1 MKLPVVL
8 IGEDNLALASL
19 RQHLAKEINFQPD
32 PQVHSFAEAAEVAR
46 KKTGP
51 VLVVVDIGRD
61 AEQAFRA
68 AEDLKRKLPQ
78 IHLLM
83 TSADSSPQ
91 TILRALRSG
100 AEEFFTQPLNWPDVL
115 QCLERMQQKVTL
127 HQANG
132 RDQGSIIT
140 VFSSKGGVGSTT
152 VATNLAVALAAAEQ
166 QSVCIV
172 DLVLQFGA
180 ITSFLNLDASY
191 TILDLV
197 KNLQRIDALFLEGSL
212 VKHASGV
219 RVLAEPFHV
228 EEASRITPADIE
240 ATLDVLVQSFDF
252 VVVDTPK
259 EIDEMVFP
267 ALQKAHLILFIL
279 EMNVPALKS
288 ASRALDSF
296 ERLGIHPHKVRL
308 VANRYVASKL
318 MSLGSV
324 EKTLG
329 TKVFWTLPN
338 DYPTAIAALNQG
350 VPLLDINPRSKL
362 TKQYRGLA
370 EAIREE
376 LSVSADQVSARDG
389 KKLGFFK
396 RWLSLRSAS

>member
-1 MKLPVVL
+1 
-8 IGEDNLALASL
+8 
-19 RQHLAKEINFQPD
+19 
-32 PQVHSFAEAAEVAR
+32 
-46 KKTGP
+46 
-51 VLVVVDIGRD
+51 
-61 AEQAFRA
+61 
-68 AEDLKRKLPQ
+68 
-78 IHLLM
+78 
-83 TSADSSPQ
+83 
-91 TILRALRSG
+91 
-100 AEEFFTQPLNWPDVL
+100 
-115 QCLERMQQKVTL
+115 MQQKVAL

-140 VFSSKGGVGSTT
+140 IFSSKGGVGSTT

-212 VKHASGV
+212 VKHGSGV

-240 ATLDVLVQSFDF
+240 ATLDILVQSFDF

>member
-1 MKLPVVL
+1 V
-8 IGEDNLALASL
+8 
-19 RQHLAKEINFQPD
+19 
-32 PQVHSFAEAAEVAR
+32 
-46 KKTGP
+46 
-51 VLVVVDIGRD
+51 
-61 AEQAFRA
+61 EQAFRT
-68 AEDLKRKLPQ
+68 AEDLKRKLPH

-83 TSADSSPQ
+83 TSADNSPQ

-100 AEEFFTQPLNWPDVL
+100 AEEFLAQPLNWPEAL
-115 QCLERMQQKVTL
+115 QCLERMQQKIVL

-140 VFSSKGGVGSTT
+140 IFSSKGGVGSTT
-152 VATNLAVALAAAEQ
+152 VATNLAVALTAARQ
-166 QSVCIV
+166 HSVCIV

-180 ITSFLNLDASY
+180 VTSFLNLEASY

-267 ALQKAHLILFIL
+267 ALQRAHLILFVM
-279 EMNVPALKS
+279 EMNIPSLKG
-288 ASRALDSF
+288 AHRALDSF
-296 ERLGIHPHKVRL
+296 ERLGIPAHKVRL
-308 VANRYVASKL
+308 IVNRHVSSKL
-318 MSLGSV
+318 MSLESV

-329 TKVFWTLPN
+329 TKIFSLLPN

-350 VPLLDINPRSKL
+350 VPILDIDPRSKL
-362 TKQYRGLA
+362 TKKYRALA
-370 EAIREE
+370 EALREE
-376 LSVSADQVSARDG
+376 LSVTAGRVVVGED
-389 KKLGFFK
+389 KKPGLLS
-396 RWLSLRSAS
+396 RWLSPRSAR